1 MDINE
6 NDIEI
11 ENPTPKKQDDNKT
24 KTILIIIGIFL
35 FLALISAIVNG
46 NSSDKQNYDNSDKT
60 STSDYKYHQDNI
72 DVITNA
78 ISTDIAEKIV
88 LALEKTSSIGKY
100 YKIAADDVIKYEN
113 NEYEIYIEIMVR
125 VLVDNDKFTIY
136 TYESQYDLD
145 TALLLYDSTKE
156 TSLKTLS
163 TEERDNIRQSQR
175 KYIVENIIQI
185 TPSTGVLLH
194 NSLGKTQ
201 LSFTIKNVGRD
212 KIDNISLKITPG
224 FLGYQSDI
232 NSGTYTTHE
241 SILAGRSKEYNLS
254 PKGWTDYDIFTITEV
269 IIYFDDG
276 TSIKLDEYDCQFL

>member
-78 ISTDIAEKIV
+78 INTDIAEKIV

-254 PKGWTDYDIFTITEV
+254 PKGWTDYDSFTITEV

>member
-6 NDIEI
+6 NDVEI

-24 KTILIIIGIFL
+24 KNILIIIGIFL

-60 STSDYKYHQDNI
+60 SISDYKYHQDNI

-113 NEYEIYIEIMVR
+113 NEYVIYIEIMVR

-185 TPSTGVLLH
+185 TPSTGVLLQ

>member
-88 LALEKTSSIGKY
+88 LALEKSSSIGKY

-212 KIDNISLKITPG
+212 KIDNISLKIAPG